1 MISFNL
7 PDLIVESVIRDG
19 LAVLNKNPDLIDD
32 IFKSLTANYN
42 VRKYGS
48 SEINKIK
55 TLIQSKQIK
64 VVHSFNQ
71 TVANLPCFSIQLGAD
86 IEDRRLAHLEDF
98 VKDDTRSIT
107 DPDALDDLVILS
119 NIIATSYNPLTGQ
132 LFVDDSTDL
141 TEIHRNQLFV
151 DASGNEFLTKSGV
164 STELGNKFIT
174 LDKNIEEIDLSDFC
188 LIKSILDYTQFEVN
202 SVFGDVQ
209 VLVGVHTKDA
219 LLTKYLYILLKYI
232 LLSRKKDLIK
242 RCFIVSSWSG
252 SDFTRDFQWE
262 GDMVFT
268 RFLTISGKVED
279 SWVGDDVEL
288 FDDVEITTTPV
299 DC

>member
-19 LAVLNKNPDLIDD
+19 LAVLNKNPALLDD

-42 VRKYGS
+42 IRKYGS
-48 SEINKIK
+48 SEITKIK
-55 TLIQSKQIK
+55 NLIQNKQIK

-71 TVANLPCFSIQLGAD
+71 TVVNLPCFSIQLGSD

-98 VKDDTRSIT
+98 VKDDTRPIT
-107 DPDALDDLVILS
+107 DPDALDDLVILN

-141 TEIHRNQLFV
+141 SEIHRNQLFI

-164 STELGNKFIT
+164 STEIGNKFIT
-174 LDKNIEEIDLSDFC
+174 LDKNIEEIDLTDFC